1 MRILI
6 PVLDE
11 ASILAETLA
20 ALDMA
25 FRRAWAIG
33 SEKDKETLR
42 HWEVWICD
50 SGSQDASVE
59 LARKFSSGS
68 TRVVMRSRQV
78 GAPSDRLSPG
88 QCVAR
93 TLEIP
98 DSGKLFWVIPADCR
112 VDEAAILEVAAWQTS
127 TGLAPV
133 GAFHKAYRDTGAGL
147 TRLFLSLYAGFLN
160 RVALRGQKQFVWT
173 SAPFF
178 RRLPQVRIPVGGF
191 LEDLMLSDQFRALK
205 KGFHLPERG
214 RVQVSARLYRRD
226 GFFRRVLRNSII
238 LIRFRW
244 FGEDVQ
250 SLKDRYRG
258 LKQSPDQ
265 SDPS

>member
-11 ASILAETLA
+11 ASILSETLA

-33 SEKDKETLR
+33 SEKEKESLR
-42 HWEVWICD
+42 TWEVWICD
-50 SGSQDASVE
+50 SGSRDASVE

-78 GAPSDRLSPG
+78 GAPNDQLSPG
-88 QCVAR
+88 QCLAR

-98 DSGKLFWVIPADCR
+98 DSGKLFWIIPADCR
-112 VDEAAILEVAAWQTS
+112 VDEAAILGVVAWQTS
-127 TGLAPV
+127 AGLAPV
-133 GAFHKAYRDTGAGL
+133 GAFRKRYRDSGQGL
-147 TRLFLSLYAGFLN
+147 TRIFLGLYARFLN
-160 RVALRGQKQFVWT
+160 QVALRGQNQFVWT
-173 SAPFF
+173 NAPFF

-205 KGFHLPERG
+205 KGFHVPGRG
-214 RVQVSARLYRRD
+214 HVQVSARLYRRD
-226 GFFRRVLRNSII
+226 GFFRRVLRNSAI

-244 FGEDVQ
+244 LGEDVQ
-250 SLKDRYRG
+250 SLRDRYRG
-258 LKQSPDQ
+258 LKRPVNSSIQN
-265 SDPS
+265 

>member
-11 ASILAETLA
+11 ASVLGETLA

-42 HWEVWICD
+42 NWEVWICD
-50 SGSQDASVE
+50 SGSRDASVD
-59 LARKFSSGS
+59 LARKFSAGS

-78 GAPSDRLSPG
+78 GAPNDRLSPG
-88 QCVAR
+88 QCIAR

-112 VDEAAILEVAAWQTS
+112 VDEAAILEVASWQTS
-127 TGLAPV
+127 SGLAPM
-133 GAFHKAYRDTGAGL
+133 GAFRKIYRDAGSGL
-147 TRLFLSLYAGFLN
+147 TGLCLALYARFLN
-160 RVALRGQKQFVWT
+160 RVALSSQNQFVWT
-173 SAPFF
+173 NAPFF
-178 RRLPQVRIPVGGF
+178 RRLPQVRMPVGGF

-205 KGFHLPERG
+205 KGFHVPERG
-214 RVQVSARLYRRD
+214 RVQVSARLYVRD
-226 GFFRRVLRNSII
+226 GFFRRVLRNS
-238 LIRFRW
+238 LVLLRFRW
-244 FGEDVQ
+244 LGEDVQ
-250 SLKDRYRG
+250 SLRDRYRG
-258 LKQSPDQ
+258 KK
-265 SDPS
+265 